1 MMSNRMGLVIAL
13 ALLLLATSAPTAEVA
28 LDYDIYRNRIEPIF
42 LKKRDGHGRCY
53 VCHVEANNAFRL
65 QKLSPGSK
73 SWSEEQSQRN
83 FQSIA
88 SCYCIHSR
96 RRPVDS
102 RFIPA
107 VDNFPRRTTPIG
119 KFSRNGSAV
128 RTNSL
133 LAQTYRR
140 RVFARVKRAG
150 SSYSFAQR

>member
-1 MMSNRMGLVIAL
+1 MSNCMGLVISL

-88 SCYCIHSR
+88 ALVVAGDPDASKLLLH
-96 RRPVDS
+96 PLAPEAGGLAVDS
-102 RFIPA
+102 SGGQL
-107 VDNFPRRTTPIG
+107 FPMGAPPPY
-119 KFSRNGSAV
+119 N
-128 RTNSL
+128 
-133 LAQTYRR
+133 
-140 RVFARVKRAG
+140 
-150 SSYSFAQR
+150 

>member
-88 SCYCIHSR
+88 ALVVAGDPNASKLFCIPSGRGPGGLGFTSGGNQFSR
-96 RRPVDS
+96 KK
-102 RFIPA
+102 
-107 VDNFPRRTTPIG
+107 TPTR
-119 KFSRNGSAV
+119 KFSA
-128 RTNSL
+128 
-133 LAQTYRR
+133 
-140 RVFARVKRAG
+140 K
-150 SSYSFAQR
+150 